1 MSFSPGL
8 TATQTK
14 KSMSEYSDHQL
25 AELQEELVEASS
37 AAHYFTDCW
46 APVEAAS
53 ANGCVI
59 GVKKLDRD
67 RLRNIHSTAIR
78 VANAVEKTADKE
90 NWSLDGEG

>member
-1 MSFSPGL
+1 MLLITSLIVGRRL
-8 TATQTK
+8 K
-14 KSMSEYSDHQL
+14 RLLLM
-25 AELQEELVEASS
+25 
-37 AAHYFTDCW
+37 
-46 APVEAAS
+46 
-53 ANGCVI
+53 GGVI